1 MSCHTKVL
9 NTSKNSQLKRS
20 QAARWVAEGLAV
32 WIEEDY
38 SIRECSFT
46 ETLEIRGKLQ
56 QIDRLMAC
64 PSGAIAPAEVEGVSF
79 CPSRQIDWQADG
91 ELKQSASWFALA
103 CIRETLVQRT
113 V

>member
-1 MSCHTKVL
+1 M
-9 NTSKNSQLKRS
+9 KRS
-20 QAARWVAEGLAV
+20 QAFRWVAEGLAV

-56 QIDRLMAC
+56 QIDRLMTC
-64 PSGAIAPAEVEGVSF
+64 PSGAIAPAEVEGILF
-79 CPSRQIDWQADG
+79 RPSGLIDWQADG

-103 CIRETLVQRT
+103 CIRGTMT
-113 V
+113 VSVGGD